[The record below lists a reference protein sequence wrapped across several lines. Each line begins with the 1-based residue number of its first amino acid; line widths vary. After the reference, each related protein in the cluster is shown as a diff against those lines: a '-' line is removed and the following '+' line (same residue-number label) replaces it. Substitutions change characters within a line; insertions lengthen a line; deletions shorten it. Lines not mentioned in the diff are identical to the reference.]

1 MYRQKEEKMLCEVI
15 EIQENSQDRRSV
27 INSIVR

>member
-1 MYRQKEEKMLCEVI
+1 MYRQKEEKMLYEVI
-15 EIQENSQDRRSV
+15 GIQENSQDRRNV

>member
-1 MYRQKEEKMLCEVI
+1 MYRQKEENMLYEVI

>member
-1 MYRQKEEKMLCEVI
+1 MYRQKEEKMLYEVL
-15 EIQENSQDRRSV
+15 EIQENSRSSV

>member
-1 MYRQKEEKMLCEVI
+1 MYRQKEEKMLYEVL
-15 EIQENSQDRRSV
+15 EIQENSRRSV

>member
-1 MYRQKEEKMLCEVI
+1 MYRQKEEKMLCEVL
-15 EIQENSQDRRSV
+15 EIQENSRRSV

>member
-1 MYRQKEEKMLCEVI
+1 MYRQKEEKTLYEVLEI
-15 EIQENSQDRRSV
+15 EENSRRSV